1 MFTFQDEEIL
11 KGEKKIR
18 HWQLKFVGLQSRI
31 DNNLSNIAEQFED
44 LLLSLDEM
52 RIKVEELKNPGNE
65 NFEILRVEINE
76 IDNRIEQEF
85 NQIQKKLFT
94 Q

>member
-1 MFTFQDEEIL
+1 MLTFQEEEIL

-31 DNNLSNIAEQFED
+31 DNNLSNISEQFED

-52 RIKVEELKNPGNE
+52 KIKVEELKKPGIE
-65 NFEILRVEINE
+65 NFEKITMEINK
-76 IDNRIEQEF
+76 IDNRIELEF
-85 NQIQKKLFT
+85 GQIQKRLFI
-94 Q
+94 